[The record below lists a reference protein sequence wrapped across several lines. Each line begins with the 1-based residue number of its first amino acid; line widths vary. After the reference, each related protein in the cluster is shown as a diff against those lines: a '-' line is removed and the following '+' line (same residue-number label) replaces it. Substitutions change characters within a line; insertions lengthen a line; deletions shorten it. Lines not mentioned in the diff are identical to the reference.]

1 MYLWCYFSLSGYD
14 FTLVMREA
22 TIYLW
27 VIDHVLTRTQCVSL
41 FHPLQRRQELNSRT
55 VSRLSLGDVGRGGG
69 LLPDNMPDD
78 NPYKTL
84 RHIRSMVITV
94 IKALVHHRVHLR
106 CAEKPLDAPV
116 KSGSQDVHYYYKA
129 VWRVFLGHLSLFPF
143 SWRLPICTQP
153 LYSIHEIYLYL
164 STRRIL
170 PIQEQ
175 TFIVSPQKLQ
185 GLCID

>member
-1 MYLWCYFSLSGYD
+1 MGNRSYINPDTMRVSIPPTTETPRVKFPHCQLFVSGW
-14 FTLVMREA
+14 RGA
-22 TIYLW
+22 
-27 VIDHVLTRTQCVSL
+27 
-41 FHPLQRRQELNSRT
+41 
-55 VSRLSLGDVGRGGG
+55 GGGG

-116 KSGSQDVHYYYKA
+116 KSSSQDVHYYYKA

-175 TFIVSPQKLQ
+175 TFIVSPQKPQ